1 MGKLRTD
8 CAYCGKPYTAEEMEA
23 RKKAKADN
31 ALNSR
36 AKAKANGKSVCRKR
50 IVSTAKAKAL
60 VEVGHSVAYI
70 AGLYNVSESSIYRA
84 LAIREGKG

>member
-1 MGKLRTD
+1 MSVLRID
-8 CAYCGKPYTAEEMEA
+8 CPHCHKPYTAEEMAA

-50 IVSTAKAKAL
+50 IVSTAVARAL
-60 VEVGHSVAYI
+60 VELGHSVAYI

-84 LAIREGKG
+84 LAAYQPKR